1 MNTKQQFNSLS
12 SRTSDLEKQIKT
24 IQGGNSADWSAIT
37 NKPSTFPPSAHT
49 HLISEVSNLQTTLD
63 GKSNTGHTH
72 DYSTLTSIPSTFTPS
87 AHSHVISDVT
97 GLQTALDGKV
107 DETVPTVSGDLNTYT
122 TTGFYFLPSGT
133 GVTNHPNT
141 AISFEILV
149 ISNGTNISQM
159 AFSSNGGQLMYLRST
174 GNGGT
179 SWAAW
184 MSFLLQNALT
194 STPSTS
200 TTTALTPATMN
211 NLGFTDNNFT
221 FANGSTTDLNTI
233 STATRF
239 TYVTGTNA
247 NMPSGV
253 SVQSFLVQYRID
265 VSNFIQHLWT
275 NETTPRYFLR
285 TKKAGVWGSWTQ
297 VNDWGSISNK
307 PSTFPPSTHTHT
319 VADITDL
326 SSVTGILA
334 NLTTT
339 TKTDLV
345 SAINEVNAKP
355 SGGGGSVYSSFADL
369 NNWIS

>member
-122 TTGFYFLPSGT
+122 TTGFYHVPANT
-133 GVTNHPNT
+133 TNAPTT
-141 AISFEILV
+141 ATYELIV
-149 ISNGTNISQM
+149 ISNGTNVTQYAISSSVTGTTYQRY
-159 AFSSNGGQLMYLRST
+159 SSN
-174 GNGGT
+174 NGT
-179 SWAAW
+179 SWFVW
-184 MSFLLQNALT
+184 VIVLTTSQLT
-194 STPSTS
+194 STPSNI
-200 TTTALTPATMN
+200 TTNALTPNALYT
-211 NLGFTDNNFT
+211 LGLSDASYTL
-221 FANGSTTDLNTI
+221 LNTAAYNDAN
-233 STATRF
+233 SYGLGTYFR
-239 TYVTGTNA
+239 YVTGGTLTNC
-247 NMPSGV
+247 PVGV
-253 SVQSFLVQYRID
+253 TSPFYVIQYRGD
-265 VSNFIQHLWT
+265 STNVIQHLWT
-275 NETTPRYFLR
+275 NETTPRYFMR
-285 TKKAGVWGSWTQ
+285 TKKVGTWGSWTQ

-319 VADITDL
+319 IADITDL
-326 SSVTGILA
+326 SSVTGTLA

-339 TKTDLV
+339 TKSDLV

-355 SGGGGSVYSSFADL
+355 SGGGGGSVYSSFADL

>member
-37 NKPSTFPPSAHT
+37 NKPTAFPPSAHT
-49 HLISEVSNLQTTLD
+49 HLISDVSNLQTTLD

-107 DETVPTVSGDLNTYT
+107 DKTIPTVSGDLNTYV
-122 TTGFYFLPSGT
+122 TTGFYHVPAST
-133 GVTNHPNT
+133 TNAPTT
-141 AISFEILV
+141 ATYELIV
-149 ISNGTNISQM
+149 ISNGTNVTQYAIS
-159 AFSSNGGQLMYLRST
+159 SSVT
-174 GNGGT
+174 GIIYQRYSASNGT
-179 SWAAW
+179 SWVSW
-184 MSFLLQNALT
+184 TQVLT
-194 STPSTS
+194 SSQLTSIPSAISATALSPATFYNMGLIDSSYGFYNDGVIDLNVTS
-200 TTTALTPATMN
+200 TK
-211 NLGFTDNNFT
+211 
-221 FANGSTTDLNTI
+221 
-233 STATRF
+233 TRF
-239 TYVTGTNA
+239 SYVAGTSTNL
-247 NMPSGV
+247 PSGV
-253 SVQSFLVQYRID
+253 SVQSFLFQMRID
-265 VSNFIQHLWT
+265 SSNFIQHLWT
-275 NETTPRYFLR
+275 NETTPRYFMR
-285 TKKAGVWGSWTQ
+285 TKKAGTWGSWIQ
-297 VNDWGSISNK
+297 INDWGSISNK

-326 SSVTGILA
+326 SSVTGTLA

-345 SAINEVNAKP
+345 SAINEVNAKS

>member
-12 SRTSDLEKQIKT
+12 TRTSDLEKQIKT

-87 AHSHVISDVT
+87 AHSHVIADVT
-97 GLQTALDGKV
+97 GLQVALDGKV

-122 TTGFYFLPSGT
+122 TTGFYHVPAST
-133 GVTNHPNT
+133 TNAPTT
-141 AISFEILV
+141 AIYELTV
-149 ISNGTNISQM
+149 ISNGTYVTQFAIGTNVTATLYQRKSMDNGSTWTAWSQVI
-159 AFSSNGGQLMYLRST
+159 
-174 GNGGT
+174 
-179 SWAAW
+179 
-184 MSFLLQNALT
+184 T
-194 STPSTS
+194 STQLTTLPSS
-200 TTTALTPATMN
+200 SVTTALSPATFYNMG
-211 NLGFTDNNFT
+211 LIDSSYGFSSDG
-221 FANGSTTDLNTI
+221 AIDLNTY
-233 STATRF
+233 STKTRF
-239 TYVTGTNA
+239 SYVAGTST

-253 SVQSFLVQYRID
+253 SVQSYVIQYRID
-265 VSNFIQHLWT
+265 ASNFIQHLWT

-297 VNDWGSISNK
+297 INDWGSISNK

-326 SSVTGILA
+326 SSVTGTLA

-339 TKTDLV
+339 TKSDLV